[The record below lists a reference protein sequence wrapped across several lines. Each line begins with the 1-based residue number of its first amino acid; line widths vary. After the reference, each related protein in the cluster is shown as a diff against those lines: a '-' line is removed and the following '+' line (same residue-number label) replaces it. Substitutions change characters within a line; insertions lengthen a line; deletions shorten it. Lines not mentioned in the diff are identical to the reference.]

1 MVWFCPWTVS
11 SHRQVSAVVWTSE
24 DAAVAA
30 AYRVDAQRWSELFG
44 ELMDTIEARFAR
56 PEPRRRVRDFMAG
69 LLAPLPVKNCWTIA
83 EHAGDTSPGGM
94 QDLIGRASWDDA
106 LVRADVRE
114 FVAARLGHPDGVLL
128 IDETGDLKKGTH
140 TVGVQ
145 RQYSGTAGKIENCQL
160 AVHLS
165 YASPFG
171 HTLVDVA
178 LYLPKS
184 WADDPERRV
193 EAGVP
198 GTVTFATKPQLA
210 RRLIETAVTGG
221 LPCRWV
227 AGDEAYGGDPHLALA
242 LRGHRLGYVLAVA
255 CSHRV
260 PTGLGIFRA
269 DRIATELP
277 KQAWQRLSAGAGA
290 KGHRY
295 YDWAFVALPHAADQH
310 DGHHWLLIR
319 RNRTTGELAFYRC
332 WSPELVALHQL
343 VTVAGRRWSI
353 EESFQATKTGLGLD
367 QHQHRRWKAWHRWTT
382 LVIAAHA
389 FLAAATAASTITS
402 DGLIAITVNEL
413 RRLFH
418 ALVLEPARRIADVIG
433 WSIFRRR
440 HQDAAKTS
448 HYARQ
453 ALTEP

>member
-1 MVWFCPWTVS
+1 MVRFCPWTAS
-11 SHRQVSAVVWTSE
+11 SHRRVSAVVWTNK

-30 AYRVDAQRWSELFG
+30 AYRVDAQRWSELF
-44 ELMDTIEARFAR
+44 ETLMDTIEARFTR
-56 PEPRRRVRDFMAG
+56 PEPRRRVRDFVAG
-69 LLAPLPVKNCWTIA
+69 LLAPLPVKNCWSIA
-83 EHAGDTSPGGM
+83 EHAGDDGPGGM

-106 LVRADVRE
+106 AVRADVRD
-114 FVAARLGHPDGVLL
+114 FVTARLGHPDGILVV
-128 IDETGDLKKGTH
+128 DETGDLKKGVH

-171 HTLVDVA
+171 HTLLDVA

-184 WADDPERRV
+184 WSDDPARRA
-193 EAGVP
+193 EAAVP
-198 GTVTFATKPQLA
+198 DTVAFATKPQLA
-210 RRLIETAVTGG
+210 RRLIATAVTGG

-227 AGDEAYGGDPHLALA
+227 AGDEAYGGDPQLAAA

-260 PTGLGIFRA
+260 PTGPGVARA
-269 DRIATELP
+269 DQIAAGLP
-277 KQAWQRLSAGAGA
+277 RTAWQRLSAGTGA
-290 KGHRY
+290 KGFRY
-295 YDWAFVALPHAADQH
+295 YDWAFIALPLAEDTHG
-310 DGHHWLLIR
+310 GHHWMLIR
-319 RNRTTGELAFYRC
+319 RNRATGELAFYRC
-332 WSPELVALHQL
+332 WSPEPVALHHL

-367 QHQHRRWKAWHRWTT
+367 QHQHRRWRAWHRWTT

-389 FLAAATAASTITS
+389 FLAAATTVSTES
-402 DGLIAITVNEL
+402 PDGLIAITVNEL

-418 ALVLEPARRIADVIG
+418 ALVIDPIRRVADVIA
-433 WSIFRRR
+433 WSIYRRR
-440 HQDAAKTS
+440 HQDQAKTS

-453 ALTEP
+453 ALTDP

>member
-1 MVWFCPWTVS
+1 MWT
-11 SHRQVSAVVWTSE
+11 QDT
-24 DAAVAA
+24 AVAA
-30 AYRVDAQRWSELFG
+30 AYRVDARRWSELF
-44 ELMDTIEARFAR
+44 EALLDTIEARFAR
-56 PEPRRRVRDFMAG
+56 PEPRRRVRDFLAG

-83 EHAGDTSPGGM
+83 EHAGDQGPGGM

-106 LVRADVRE
+106 EVRADVRD

-128 IDETGDLKKGTH
+128 VDETGDLKKGTH

-165 YASPFG
+165 YAAPAG
-171 HTLVDVA
+171 RTLLDVA

-184 WADDPERRV
+184 WTEDPQRRR

-198 GTVTFATKPQLA
+198 DTVTFATKPQLA
-210 RRLIETAVTGG
+210 RRLIEAALAGG

-227 AGDEAYGGDPHLALA
+227 AGDEAYGGDPNLAAA
-242 LRGHRLGYVLAVA
+242 LRGHRLGYVLTVA

-260 PTGLGIFRA
+260 PTGLGVFRA
-269 DRIATELP
+269 DQLATDLP
-277 KQAWQRLSAGAGA
+277 KQAWQRISAGPGA
-290 KGHRY
+290 KGFRY
-295 YDWAFVALPHAADQH
+295 YDWAFITLPQAVDQH
-310 DGHHWLLIR
+310 TGHHWLLIR

-332 WSPELVALHQL
+332 WSPELVALHHL
-343 VTVAGRRWSI
+343 VAVAGRRWSI

-389 FLAAATAASTITS
+389 FLAAATTASTES
-402 DGLIAITVNEL
+402 PDGLIDITVNEL

-418 ALVLEPARRIADVIG
+418 ALIIEPARRVPDVIA

-440 HQDAAKTS
+440 HQNSAKTS
-448 HYARQ
+448 HYTRQ

>member
-1 MVWFCPWTVS
+1 
-11 SHRQVSAVVWTSE
+11 
-24 DAAVAA
+24 
-30 AYRVDAQRWSELFG
+30 L
-44 ELMDTIEARFAR
+44 LDTIEARFGR
-56 PEPRRRVRDFMAG
+56 PEPRRRVRDFIAG

-83 EHAGDTSPGGM
+83 EHAGDDGPGGM

-106 LVRADVRE
+106 EVRADVRA

-128 IDETGDLKKGTH
+128 VDETGDLKKGTH

-165 YASPFG
+165 YATPAG
-171 HTLVDVA
+171 HTLLDVA

-184 WADDPERRV
+184 WTEDPQRRR

-198 GTVTFATKPQLA
+198 DTVGFATKPQLA
-210 RRLIETAVTGG
+210 RRLIETALAGG

-227 AGDEAYGGDPHLALA
+227 AGDEAYGGDPRLAAA
-242 LRGHRLGYVLAVA
+242 LRQHRLGYVLAVA
-255 CSHRV
+255 CSHHVR
-260 PTGLGIFRA
+260 TGLGVFRA
-269 DRIATELP
+269 DRLAADLP
-277 KQAWQRLSAGAGA
+277 KRAWQRLSAGTGA
-290 KGHRY
+290 KGFRY
-295 YDWAFVALPHAADQH
+295 YDWAFITLPHAVDQ
-310 DGHHWLLIR
+310 DAGHHWLLVR
-319 RNRTTGELAFYRC
+319 RNRSTGELAFYRC

-343 VTVAGRRWSI
+343 VAVAGRRWSI

-389 FLAAATAASTITS
+389 FLAAATAVSTASP
-402 DGLIAITVNEL
+402 DGLIDITVNEL

-418 ALVLEPARRIADVIG
+418 ALILEPARRVADVIA
-433 WSIFRRR
+433 WSIFRRQ
-440 HQDAAKTS
+440 HQDSAKTS

>member
-1 MVWFCPWTVS
+1 VKTD
-11 SHRQVSAVVWTSE
+11 QN
-24 DAAVAA
+24 AAVAA
-30 AYRVDAQRWSELFG
+30 AYRVDARRWSELFG

-56 PEPRRRVRDFMAG
+56 PESQCRVRGFVAG

-83 EHAGDTSPGGM
+83 EHAGDPGPGGM

-106 LVRADVRE
+106 LVRADVRD
-114 FVAARLGHPDGVLL
+114 FVTARLGHPDGVLL
-128 IDETGDLKKGTH
+128 VDETGDLKKGVH

-145 RQYSGTAGKIENCQL
+145 RQYCGTAGKIENCQL

-165 YASPFG
+165 YASPLG
-171 HTLVDVA
+171 HTLLDVA

-184 WADDPERRV
+184 WSEDAARRS

-198 GTVTFATKPQLA
+198 DTVTFATKPQLA
-210 RRLIETAVTGG
+210 RRLIETALTGG

-227 AGDEAYGGDPHLALA
+227 AGDEAYGGDPHLAAA
-242 LRGHRLGYVLAVA
+242 LRGRDLGYVLAVA
-255 CSHRV
+255 CSHHM
-260 PTGLGIFRA
+260 PTGLGVQRA
-269 DRIATELP
+269 DRIAAGLP
-277 KQAWQRLSAGAGA
+277 SQAWQRMSAGTGA

-295 YDWAFVALPHAADQH
+295 YDWAFITLPHATDQH
-310 DGHHWLLIR
+310 AGHHWLLVR

-332 WSPELVALHQL
+332 WSPELVPLHTL
-343 VTVAGRRWSI
+343 VMVAGRRWSI

-389 FLAAATAASTITS
+389 FLAAAITVCTNS
-402 DGLIAITVNEL
+402 PDDLIAITVNEL

-418 ALVLEPARRIADVIG
+418 ALIIDPARRTADAIT
-433 WSIFRRR
+433 WSIWRRR
-440 HQDAAKTS
+440 HQHHAKIS

>member
-1 MVWFCPWTVS
+1 
-11 SHRQVSAVVWTSE
+11 
-24 DAAVAA
+24 
-30 AYRVDAQRWSELFG
+30 
-44 ELMDTIEARFAR
+44 MDTIEARFAR
-56 PEPRRRVRDFMAG
+56 PESRRRVRDFVAG

-83 EHAGDTSPGGM
+83 EHAGDQGPGGM

-106 LVRADVRE
+106 DVRADVRD

-128 IDETGDLKKGTH
+128 IDETGDLKKGIH

-171 HTLVDVA
+171 HALVDVA

-184 WADDPERRV
+184 WTDNPARRS

-198 GTVTFATKPQLA
+198 DTVSFATKPQLA
-210 RRLIETAVTGG
+210 LRLIETAVAGG

-227 AGDEAYGGDPHLALA
+227 AGDEAYGGDPRLAAA
-242 LRGHRLGYVLAVA
+242 LRQHRLGYVLAVA
-255 CSHRV
+255 CSHHVR
-260 PTGLGIFRA
+260 TGLGVFRVDRLAA
-269 DRIATELP
+269 DLP
-277 KQAWQRLSAGAGA
+277 KQAWQRLSAGTGA
-290 KGHRY
+290 KGFRY
-295 YDWAFVALPHAADQH
+295 YDWAFVALPHSVDHHQ
-310 DGHHWLLIR
+310 GHHWLLIR

-332 WSPELVALHQL
+332 WSPQPVAMHQL

-353 EESFQATKTGLGLD
+353 EESFQAAKTGLGLD

-389 FLAAATAASTITS
+389 FLAAAAPAGTTST
-402 DGLIAITVNEL
+402 DDLIAITVNEL

-418 ALVLEPARRIADVIG
+418 ALILEPARRTADVIS

-440 HQDAAKTS
+440 HQAAAKTS